1 LTAVDL
7 AASELGGDVID
18 RVLRLRTATL
28 EQMWSAWRAHP
39 HRAGNAARVQLL
51 NDSRDL
57 PWSKAE
63 RLQHRLLR
71 AAHIIGWKAN
81 QWVSCGTVGYWVDV
95 LFRRHRLILEIDG
108 WETHGTRLAFEEDRR
123 RRNYLVLA
131 GYAVLNFTYRQLVEE
146 PQWVIDCIR
155 HATR

>member
-1 LTAVDL
+1 MVRQFLIALGLVAL
-7 AASELGGDVID
+7 AASTVRGQD
-18 RVLRLRTATL
+18 RPNTLTQKEAAEGWVL
-28 EQMWSAWRAHP
+28 
-39 HRAGNAARVQLL
+39 
-51 NDSRDL
+51 
-57 PWSKAE
+57 
-63 RLQHRLLR
+63 
-71 AAHIIGWKAN
+71 
-81 QWVSCGTVGYWVDV
+81 
-95 LFRRHRLILEIDG
+95 LFDGKSLDG